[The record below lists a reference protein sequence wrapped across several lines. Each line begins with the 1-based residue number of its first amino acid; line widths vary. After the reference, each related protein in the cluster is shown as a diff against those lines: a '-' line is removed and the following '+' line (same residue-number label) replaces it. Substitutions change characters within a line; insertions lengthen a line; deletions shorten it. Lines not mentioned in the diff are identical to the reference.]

1 MTNTAALEDFKT
13 PLAMFY
19 QWESER
25 PDATWLSIS
34 CQGQWQSY
42 TWSDVGEQSRKIAA
56 ALQLMGLQPGDK
68 IGVCAANSPH
78 WVMTDL
84 ACMMGEFVLVPI
96 YATMTPD
103 KMIYV
108 AEHSDMVALFTD
120 GSLDIAA
127 MREALPAGSPII
139 AISDSC
145 ASLCDRSWSDII
157 ANEIP
162 VQGSPRPAA
171 DALWTIVYTSGT
183 TGMPKGVMHSHSTLP
198 YAGFGLPPIAGS
210 DTESRLLSYLPLAH
224 AGERVLVELHAIY
237 AGASIFFNENKDSFA
252 ADMKAVRPTFLFA
265 VPRIWVNLKAAIVS
279 RLGSDVWQGLQNNPE
294 QALQAGKPLLEAM
307 GLDQCTFAF
316 SGAAPISSKD
326 LQTWQ
331 SLGLPLYEGFGQS
344 ECMSGT
350 INTGAN
356 NLIGSVG
363 KIIDKVSGDLKIAD
377 DGEIL
382 LRAPSA
388 MVGYYK
394 NPEKTAETVV
404 DGWVLTGDKGHLDDE
419 GFLHITGRV
428 KEIFKTAKGKYVAP
442 APVENKFSAC
452 PHVEQMCLVGSGLPQ
467 TVLLITLTEASI
479 GLGREE
485 VTASLEQYRQ
495 EVNHGIEA
503 HERMSHVIVCSEGWS
518 IENLLLTHTLKILRD
533 DVEKRHRASIERCE
547 NEAIGIIWECS

>member
-1 MTNTAALEDFKT
+1 MTNTAALENFKT
-13 PLAMFY
+13 PLDMFY
-19 QWESER
+19 QWEMQR
-25 PDATWLSIS
+25 PDTVWLSMS
-34 CQGQWQSY
+34 YQGQWQSY
-42 TWSDVGEQSRKIAA
+42 TWSEVGRQSRKIAA
-56 ALQLMGLQPGDK
+56 ALQGMGLQRGDK
-68 IGVCAANSPH
+68 IGICAANSPH

-96 YATMTPD
+96 YATMTQD

-108 AEHSDMVALFTD
+108 AEHSDMVALLTD
-120 GSLDIAA
+120 GSLDISA
-127 MREALPAGSPII
+127 MREALPEGSPII
-139 AISDSC
+139 AIGDNC
-145 ASLCDRSWSDII
+145 ASLCDSSWSEII
-157 ANEIP
+157 ASPASI
-162 VQGSPRPAA
+162 QGSPTPDP

-198 YAGFGLPPIAGS
+198 YAGFTLPPITGS
-210 DTESRLLSYLPLAH
+210 DTNSRLLSYLPLAH
-224 AGERVLVELHAIY
+224 AGERVLIELHAIY
-237 AGASIFFNENKDSFA
+237 SGAAIFFNENKASFP
-252 ADMKAVRPTFLFA
+252 ADMKAIRPTFLFA
-265 VPRIWVNLKAAIVS
+265 VPRIWVNLKAAIVNQ
-279 RLGSDVWQGLQNNPE
+279 LGSDVWQGLQSNPE
-294 QALQAGKPLLEAM
+294 QALQAGKSLLEGM

-326 LQTWQ
+326 LHTWQ

-350 INTGAN
+350 INTGTYN
-356 NLIGSVG
+356 RIGSVG
-363 KIIDKVSGDLKIAD
+363 KIIDKVSGELKIAD

-394 NPEKTAETVV
+394 DPEKTAETVV
-404 DGWVLTGDKGHLDDE
+404 DGWVLTGDKGHLDDD

-467 TVLLITLTEASI
+467 TVLLVTLTDASSN
-479 GLGREE
+479 LGKDE
-485 VTASLEQYRQ
+485 VAASLEQYRQ
-495 EVNHGIEA
+495 EVNDTIEA
-503 HERMSHVIVCSEGWS
+503 HERMSHVVVCSEGWS

-533 DVEKRHRASIERCE
+533 DVEKRHSASVERCE
-547 NEAIGIIWECS
+547 NEAIGVIWE

>member
-1 MTNTAALEDFKT
+1 MTNTAALENFKT
-13 PLAMFY
+13 PLDMFY
-19 QWESER
+19 QWEAQR
-25 PDATWLSIS
+25 PESVWLSMS
-34 CQGQWQSY
+34 HQGQWQSY
-42 TWSDVGEQSRKIAA
+42 TWSDVGSQSRKIAA
-56 ALQLMGLQPGDK
+56 ALQNMGLQRGDK
-68 IGVCAANSPH
+68 IGICAANSPH
-78 WVMTDL
+78 WVMADL

-127 MREALPAGSPII
+127 MREVLPAGSPII
-139 AISDSC
+139 AIGDNC
-145 ASLCDRSWSDII
+145 ASRCDDSWSNII
-157 ANEIP
+157 TSTTP
-162 VQGSPRPAA
+162 VQGSPSPAP

-210 DTESRLLSYLPLAH
+210 DINSRLFSYLPLAH

-237 AGASIFFNENKDSFA
+237 SGASIAFNENKDSFA
-252 ADMKAVRPTFLFA
+252 ADMKAIRPTFLFA
-265 VPRIWVNLKAAIVS
+265 VPRIWVNLKAAIVNQ
-279 RLGSDVWQGLQNNPE
+279 LGSEVWQGLQSNPE

-326 LQTWQ
+326 LHTWQ

-350 INTGAN
+350 INTGTD

-382 LRAPSA
+382 LRAPST

-394 NPEKTAETVV
+394 NPDKTAETIV

-467 TVLLITLTEASI
+467 TVLLVTLTAASSN
-479 GLGREE
+479 LDKEE
-485 VTASLEQYRQ
+485 VADSLEQYRQ
-495 EVNHGIEA
+495 EVNNAIEA
-503 HERMSHVIVCSEGWS
+503 HERMSHVVVCSEGWS

-533 DVEKRHRASIERCE
+533 DVEKHHRACIERCE
-547 NEAIGIIWECS
+547 NEAIGVIWE